1 VIGVM
6 KQLKN
11 SKRMSISLDKDYRTR
26 LTYLAELEH
35 RRLGEQIVHMMEF
48 YLRHQIETK
57 NMVDEYIQHHYE
69 PSNDTLKF
77 NKPLIEDK
85 GKPQVIKTSQVL
97 QENKGVVVSDV
108 PDKKVKTEFDNQQD
122 I

>member
-48 YLRHQIETK
+48 YLCHQIETK

-69 PSNDTLKF
+69 PSNDTQKF

-85 GKPQVIKTSQVL
+85 GKLQVIKTSQVL

>member
-1 VIGVM
+1 M

-48 YLRHQIETK
+48 YLCHQIETK

-69 PSNDTLKF
+69 PSNDTQKF

-85 GKPQVIKTSQVL
+85 GKLQVIKTSQVL